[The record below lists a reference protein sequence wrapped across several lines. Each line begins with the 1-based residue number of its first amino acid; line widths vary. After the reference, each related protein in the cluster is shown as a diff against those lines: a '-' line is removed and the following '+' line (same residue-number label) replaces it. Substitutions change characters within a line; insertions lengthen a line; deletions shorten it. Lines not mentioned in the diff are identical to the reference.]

1 MNDTDIES
9 RRELIRAL
17 EDSRR
22 VVASV
27 ERSRV
32 GGQVARAG
40 AGSMQPLAAA
50 IGDPARFW
58 GMAAAGSL
66 SGDMATAE
74 IVAAAIRA
82 AAARLAMGDLNP
94 VREALI
100 GQAGWLAAAAVKLLA
115 AAEDIEPGYRAAERR
130 AELVRLALKASD
142 SSAKVLTSAA
152 ALSALAGGGG
162 GGDFVGQSTIR
173 RNNND

>member
-1 MNDTDIES
+1 MDKTNTEA
-9 RRELIRAL
+9 RREIVRAL

-27 ERSRV
+27 ERSRCV
-32 GGQVARAG
+32 GVGAG
-40 AGSMQPLAAA
+40 RGSGSMQPLAAT

-82 AAARLAMGDLNP
+82 AAAKLALGDFGP
-94 VREALI
+94 AREALI
-100 GQAGWLAAAAVKLLA
+100 GQAGWLAAAAVKLLVA
-115 AAEDIEPGYRAAERR
+115 ADDIESGYKAAERR
-130 AELVRLALKASD
+130 AELVRLALRASD
-142 SSAKVLTSAA
+142 SSAKVWASAA
-152 ALSALAGGGG
+152 ALSAFAVSGGGG
-162 GGDFVGQSTIR
+162 AVSEQ
-173 RNNND
+173 

>member
-1 MNDTDIES
+1 MEEQKAEA

-27 ERSRV
+27 ERSRGIV
-32 GGQVARAG
+32 GMLGH
-40 AGSMQPLAAA
+40 GSASLQPLAAA

-58 GMAAAGSL
+58 SMAAAGSM

-82 AAARLAMGDLNP
+82 AAAKLALGDFSP

-100 GQAGWLAAAAVKLLA
+100 GQAGWLAAAAVRLMA
-115 AAEDIEPGYRAAERR
+115 AADDIEQGYKANERR
-130 AELVRLALKASD
+130 AELVRLALRASD
-142 SSAKVLTSAA
+142 STAKILASAA
-152 ALSALAGGGG
+152 ALSAIAVNAN
-162 GGDFVGQSTIR
+162 GGDFVASQ
-173 RNNND
+173 